1 VRRWTWASCSIGSFT
16 NDLAC
21 LAVLGK
27 SFRSEEGQ
35 NQLFRE
41 LVRDTTKL
49 LGGFNVEDF
58 FPFLARFGVLSKLVR
73 DKSERL
79 RRRWDE
85 LLDRLIEDHESKY
98 EAPAVAASDLKD
110 DDDFITCFALR
121 SSGVR
126 PYRPVRL
133 SYFSVMEKCF
143 SLTIF

>member
-1 VRRWTWASCSIGSFT
+1 
-16 NDLAC
+16 
-21 LAVLGK
+21 VLGK

-110 DDDFITCFALR
+110 DDDFITCFALH

-133 SYFSVMEKCF
+133 NCFSVIEQSHITFQYKHQHKPN
-143 SLTIF
+143 SNVSE